1 DMGLIIH
8 ILTILLAVVSFFII
22 KKKRYK
28 VVPLISWII
37 FILFIG
43 CGIISGVSLLV
54 PYGDIFVFPL
64 VGIVFGLVFILVAFN
79 DFYSLVRCKEQV
91 DGIYRGYNTYYGG
104 NGVSTQSPVFEYM
117 YDGTLYQEQTTQNI
131 SYKLLTQNMRN
142 GEIYSIYID
151 PKHPAVFILQK
162 KIKGSSIIAAIL
174 GIMFFLFGITML
186 FAIFP
191 VFWSVIK

>member
-1 DMGLIIH
+1 MGLIIH

-186 FAIFP
+186 CAIFP

>member
-1 DMGLIIH
+1 MGLIIH

-64 VGIVFGLVFILVAFN
+64 VGIVFGLVFILLAFN
-79 DFYSLVRCKEQV
+79 DFYSLVRASRW
-91 DGIYRGYNTYYGG
+91 Y
-104 NGVSTQSPVFEYM
+104 
-117 YDGTLYQEQTTQNI
+117 I
-131 SYKLLTQNMRN
+131 SWL
-142 GEIYSIYID
+142 
-151 PKHPAVFILQK
+151 
-162 KIKGSSIIAAIL
+162 
-174 GIMFFLFGITML
+174 
-186 FAIFP
+186 
-191 VFWSVIK
+191 

>member
-1 DMGLIIH
+1 MGLIIH

-64 VGIVFGLVFILVAFN
+64 VGIVFGLVFILLAFN

-151 PKHPAVFILQK
+151 PNIQQCSFCK
-162 KIKGSSIIAAIL
+162 KRLKGVL
-174 GIMFFLFGITML
+174 
-186 FAIFP
+186 
-191 VFWSVIK
+191 